1 MLENFN
7 EEARHAVVLAA
18 EEARVLGHD
27 HIGTE
32 HLLLGLVRLNDPSTE
47 HLDMTLSGARA
58 SVRDLLGAGSG
69 ERTIGELRFT
79 RAAKEALDRSDEL
92 AREGGAGPRELLAA
106 LRQQA
111 GSGAAQLID
120 GSADGDG
127 RDGSDGSDG
136 EVLLNVFADPDSVG
150 ARALRRL
157 GVDER
162 RLRRALD
169 DVRNGR

>member
-1 MLENFN
+1 MLDNFN
-7 EEARHAVVLAA
+7 EDARQAVVLAA

-32 HLLLGLVRLNDPSTE
+32 HLVLGLVRLNDPSTE
-47 HLDMTLSGARA
+47 RLDLTLSGARA
-58 SVRDLLGAGSG
+58 SVRDMIGGGSG

-79 RAAKEALDRSDEL
+79 RPAKEALDRADTM
-92 AREGGAGPRELLAA
+92 ARDGRTGPRELLAA
-106 LRQQA
+106 LRTQA
-111 GSGAAQLID
+111 DSGAAQLID
-120 GSADGDG
+120 DSHDGDG
-127 RDGSDGSDG
+127 SVSSDGSDG
-136 EVLLNVFADPDSVG
+136 EVLLSVFADPDSVG

-157 GVDER
+157 GIDER